1 LQLTQIGI
9 TNNTALISKN
19 GYKSKNRDVDL
30 PAHTLLAKARETGNP
45 IIGDKTATFIWQ
57 GRIAPLLIDD
67 LHRWEEDPQPMR
79 RMGEGLWSLSIL
91 LAANAYLEYAFLNPN
106 TGARLPDP
114 LNHKRV
120 WNGIDSYNHFFYMP
134 GSGPSPLVL
143 PGKGVQRGI
152 VRRFQIPTRDT
163 IWGDQRSIILYQ
175 PAVSAPVPLVVVFD
189 GPEYLKQGRLNVI
202 VDNLVAAKRVRPFAM
217 AMIQNGRHARNL
229 EYNCSESTLEFVTDS
244 VIPLAQEQLRLTPAT
259 RGKWGVLGASL
270 GGLMAVYTGVRY
282 PQVFR
287 KVLSQSGAFSTGKS
301 DSILSDLVRYAPRPN
316 IEIWMNTGLYE
327 GLLESNRQ
335 TYKLLKEKQFE
346 VKYHEYPG
354 GHNHTSWRNDI
365 GRGLEELYQ

>member
-1 LQLTQIGI
+1 
-9 TNNTALISKN
+9 
-19 GYKSKNRDVDL
+19 
-30 PAHTLLAKARETGNP
+30 
-45 IIGDKTATFIWQ
+45 
-57 GRIAPLLIDD
+57 
-67 LHRWEEDPQPMR
+67 MR

-106 TGARLPDP
+106 TGARIPDP

-120 WNGIDSYNHFFYMP
+120 WNGIDPTTTFSTCLAVDQVPSYSRAREF
-134 GSGPSPLVL
+134 
-143 PGKGVQRGI
+143 KEGI
-152 VRRFQIPTRDT
+152 VNAIKIPTRET
-163 IWGDQRSIILYQ
+163 IWGDQRSVILYQ
-175 PAVSAPVPLVVVFD
+175 PAVSTPVPLVVVFD

-217 AMIQNGRHARNL
+217 AMIQNGGQARNL

-244 VIPLAQEQLRLTPAT
+244 VIPLAQEQLRLIPAT

-301 DSILSDLVRYAPRPN
+301 DSYFVRPGQICPSTEYRNLDEHRPVRRAAR
-316 IEIWMNTGLYE
+316 IATG
-327 GLLESNRQ
+327 R
-335 TYKLLKEKQFE
+335 
-346 VKYHEYPG
+346 
-354 GHNHTSWRNDI
+354 HTNC
-365 GRGLEELYQ
+365 